1 MVGAAAALGQLTANG
16 GFVPKGGVAILSG
29 IVIVIF
35 AFVGAEI
42 ATIAAAESKEPGEAV
57 RKRDELGDRAR
68 ARPSTCCRSS

>member
-1 MVGAAAALGQLTANG
+1 MAAIVAFIVIAGVYVFGHGARQLTAND
-16 GFVPKGGVAILSG
+16 GFTPKGGMAILSG

-57 RKRDELGDRAR
+57 RAPPTR
-68 ARPSTCCRSS
+68 